1 VPLLSAGQMQQPAIQ
16 LGMSE
21 AEAAPIT
28 VSTAAADAPNS
39 GDVGAATGAGT
50 GTTSP
55 ATTTTLTSTPATT
68 ATTATP
74 QIPVLHDEPEPPRLS
89 GLGPQL
95 SDAELRGGWNLTWEV
110 RLLVGLLAG

>member
-1 VPLLSAGQMQQPAIQ
+1 MPLLSAGQMQQPAIQ

-28 VSTAAADAPNS
+28 VSTAAVDAPNS

-55 ATTTTLTSTPATT
+55 ATTTTPTSTP

-74 QIPVLHDEPEPPRLS
+74 QIPVLHVEPEPPRLS

-95 SDAELRGGWNLTWEV
+95 SDAELHGGWNLTWEV